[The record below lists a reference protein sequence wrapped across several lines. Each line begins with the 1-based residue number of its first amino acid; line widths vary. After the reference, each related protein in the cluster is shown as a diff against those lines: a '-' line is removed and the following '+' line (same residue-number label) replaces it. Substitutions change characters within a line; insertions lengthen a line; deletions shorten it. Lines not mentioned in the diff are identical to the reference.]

1 VDRPVFVPSY
11 PNVSEQLSVQLQ
23 QPPPAAAAE
32 RDWRPAYS
40 RKLVQ
45 LDLAALLV
53 AAAGALGLNML
64 FGDAKVGGLS
74 YTLVALAVVLAWWA
88 ALGLGRCYEARFLHQ
103 GTEEFRR
110 VANTS
115 LRLAA
120 LLSFTAY
127 GLQLPLSRSFAGTL
141 LLGGTLLLLGVR
153 QLARRQLRTARR
165 QGLCMQRVLAL
176 GGHATVREL
185 AASLGREPE
194 SGLQIVG
201 ACVPGGRTSRQPM
214 PGDVP
219 VVGSLASVA
228 SAVKAVRADVVAVT
242 ASQGLTAT
250 TLRQL
255 SYELEGT
262 GVELLVSPSLTNVTG
277 NRITI
282 RPIAGVPLL
291 HVDEPELEGARRLV
305 KATFDRG
312 LAALALLLLA
322 PVLTVLAL
330 AVRVTSP
337 GPAFFRQERVGRD
350 GTTFRLWKLRTMTA
364 DAEERKQELM
374 HLNEHDGVLFK
385 IRQDPRI
392 TPVGRRLRS
401 WSLDELPQLVNVV
414 LGHMSL
420 VGPRP
425 PLQSEVANY
434 AGHARRRLLVKPG
447 ITGLWQISGRSDLS
461 WEETVRLDLQYVE
474 SWSLGLD
481 VLIILKTVSSVLTS
495 RGAY

>member
-1 VDRPVFVPSY
+1 VH
-11 PNVSEQLSVQLQ
+11 
-23 QPPPAAAAE
+23 
-32 RDWRPAYS
+32 
-40 RKLVQ
+40 
-45 LDLAALLV
+45 
-53 AAAGALGLNML
+53 AAG
-64 FGDAKVGGLS
+64 
-74 YTLVALAVVLAWWA
+74 
-88 ALGLGRCYEARFLHQ
+88 
-103 GTEEFRR
+103 
-110 VANTS
+110 
-115 LRLAA
+115 
-120 LLSFTAY
+120 
-127 GLQLPLSRSFAGTL
+127 
-141 LLGGTLLLLGVR
+141 
-153 QLARRQLRTARR
+153 
-165 QGLCMQRVLAL
+165 LAL